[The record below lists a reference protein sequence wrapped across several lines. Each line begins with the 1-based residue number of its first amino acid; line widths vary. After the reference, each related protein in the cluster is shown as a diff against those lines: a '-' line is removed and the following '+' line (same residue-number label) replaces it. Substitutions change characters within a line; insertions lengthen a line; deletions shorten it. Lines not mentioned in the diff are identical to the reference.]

1 MVIVSPFTI
10 LQIKWEKRYF
20 CSVKS
25 GTWKNI
31 YFFQTSLIRNIIRFY
46 RLMKLNKAKY
56 NINRETHTNFYVLKN
71 GITQEWS
78 IHLNLSLGISANFKE
93 GREVFRAREG
103 RSAREERETTVTH
116 AKKTGFLNLEQL
128 NTYISSQD
136 CIGKLANR
144 SCGLNGRLRLVGRNV
159 CWRKRN

>member
-1 MVIVSPFTI
+1 MVIVSPLTI

-25 GTWKNI
+25 GTWKNM

-103 RSAREERETTVTH
+103 RSAREERGRTVTH

-136 CIGKLANR
+136 CIGNLANR
-144 SCGLNGRLRLVGRNV
+144 SCGLNGRLRLVRRNV